1 MLLRGGK
8 LKGQGTYGCVFQ
20 PALLC
25 RGSTND
31 SKVDPKKVGK
41 ITLLQDGRN
50 ELEISEHLH
59 TIEGYEEYTIPVELE
74 TCVPRARSRQ
84 EEKDLD
90 KCEFIQGQP
99 IEKTIQLT
107 MPWGGIALPRI
118 NLSPTNTSR
127 FKPFDSFEFMKDIL
141 AMGAFLVINDICHF
155 DIYANNILIDAKNK
169 PRFIDFGLGFRPS
182 ELTSVGVNARW
193 RLISVAYNTET
204 PEVTLMAGSQ
214 YNVPQMDLIRGMQ
227 LQKPA
232 VQDLAAIT
240 GLLPSEWSDDLIKW
254 TEESQSF
261 QQQDWLTCWKLYW
274 PGFDAWAIGA
284 TLLDIL
290 NIQLSFP
297 SFRNSQEWKSK
308 STVIKTIL
316 RGMCRGNPIYRMDA
330 VEALHLF
337 TDGSHSLI
345 SAGSVGE
352 EWVNAKKEQRRLL

>member
-31 SKVDPKKVGK
+31 SNVDPKKVGK
-41 ITLLQDGRN
+41 ITLPQDGRN

-59 TIEGYEEYTIPVELE
+59 TIEGYEEYTIPVELNA
-74 TCVPRARSRQ
+74 CVPRARSRQ
-84 EEKDLD
+84 EEKDLE

-204 PEVTLMAGSQ
+204 PEVTLMA
-214 YNVPQMDLIRGMQ
+214 
-227 LQKPA
+227 
-232 VQDLAAIT
+232 
-240 GLLPSEWSDDLIKW
+240 
-254 TEESQSF
+254 
-261 QQQDWLTCWKLYW
+261 
-274 PGFDAWAIGA
+274 
-284 TLLDIL
+284 
-290 NIQLSFP
+290 
-297 SFRNSQEWKSK
+297 
-308 STVIKTIL
+308 
-316 RGMCRGNPIYRMDA
+316 
-330 VEALHLF
+330 
-337 TDGSHSLI
+337 
-345 SAGSVGE
+345 
-352 EWVNAKKEQRRLL
+352 